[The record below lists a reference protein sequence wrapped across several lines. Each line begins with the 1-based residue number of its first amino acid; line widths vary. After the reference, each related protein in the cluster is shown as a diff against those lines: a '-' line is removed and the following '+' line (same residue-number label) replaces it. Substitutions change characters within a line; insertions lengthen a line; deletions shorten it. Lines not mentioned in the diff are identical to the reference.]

1 MLTFALLGAAGFV
14 APRHLQ
20 AIHATGNK
28 LVLAHDPHDSVGVL
42 DQHFPEAEFTTDE
55 EVFWGRVEALE
66 VDWVV
71 ICSPNHH
78 HTAQINRAMRA
89 GANVLSEK
97 PMALTTG
104 ELDNIAAVE
113 AETGQRA
120 FCVLQLRLH
129 EALLKV
135 GAPAGRRRNVDIT
148 YITRRGPW
156 YHESWKG
163 DPKLSGGVAMNI
175 GVHFFDLLI
184 MLFGPVQRF
193 VVSTAEP
200 DCMRGV
206 LALRDVDVKWF
217 LSLRASDIPEGVG
230 ASYRRLSVGDVTVD
244 LSTGFGDLHT
254 QVYKRTLVRD
264 GFGVEDARPAITLVE
279 RIQKAAA
286 NAPSGWIELAEN
298 KTQNRQGGDRCG
310 LRS

>member
-1 MLTFALLGAAGFV
+1 
-14 APRHLQ
+14 
-20 AIHATGNK
+20 
-28 LVLAHDPHDSVGVL
+28 
-42 DQHFPEAEFTTDE
+42 
-55 EVFWGRVEALE
+55 
-66 VDWVV
+66 
-71 ICSPNHH
+71 
-78 HTAQINRAMRA
+78 
-89 GANVLSEK
+89 
-97 PMALTTG
+97 
-104 ELDNIAAVE
+104 
-113 AETGQRA
+113 
-120 FCVLQLRLH
+120 
-129 EALLKV
+129 
-135 GAPAGRRRNVDIT
+135 
-148 YITRRGPW
+148 
-156 YHESWKG
+156 
-163 DPKLSGGVAMNI
+163 
-175 GVHFFDLLI
+175 
-184 MLFGPVQRF
+184 
-193 VVSTAEP
+193 
-200 DCMRGV
+200 MRGV

>member
-1 MLTFALLGAAGFV
+1 MMTFALLGAAGFV

-55 EVFWGRVEALE
+55 EVFWGRVETLQ

-71 ICSPNHH
+71 VCSPNHH

-104 ELDNIAAVE
+104 ELDIIAAVE
-113 AETGQRA
+113 AETGRRA

-129 EALLKV
+129 EALSKL
-135 GAPAGRRRNVDIT
+135 GAPVTHRRNVEIT

-156 YHESWKG
+156 YHQSWKG
-163 DPKLSGGVAMNI
+163 LASLSGGVAMNI

-184 MLFGPVQRF
+184 TLFGPVYRF

-206 LALRDVDVKWF
+206 LILRDVDVKWF
-217 LSLRASDIPEGVG
+217 LSLRASDIPEGAG
-230 ASYRRLSVGDVTVD
+230 AFYRRLSVGDVTVD

-254 QVYKRTLVRD
+254 KVYERTLAGN

-279 RIQKAAA
+279 SLQKATIQTPMQWSEVDE
-286 NAPSGWIELAEN
+286 NA
-298 KTQNRQGGDRCG
+298 TQNPQEGR
-310 LRS
+310 